1 MAPNHILIIG
11 AGAAG
16 VFAAANAAENNPS
29 ATITLLEKSPS
40 PLAKV
45 RISGGGRCN
54 VTHAC
59 FDPRSL
65 SDRYPR
71 GGKALI
77 SPFHLFQPQHT
88 IQWFESHGVPL
99 KTEKDGRIFPSSDSS
114 QSIIDALLLSCRKNH
129 VQLLT
134 QKEVTRITPQ
144 PDSTFKINLASGESN
159 SCSQLLVATGGLQNT
174 RLQEMISQLGHTI
187 HPPVPSLFTF
197 NIPAPWIQAL
207 AGVSI
212 PQAQVS
218 IPQTKLK
225 ETGPLLLT
233 HWGLSGPAILK
244 LSAWGARQLHQLHYQ
259 FELLVD
265 WLPSLP
271 TEQLTHEIQQRRNL
285 YPAKSIA
292 NLPIQ
297 PIPQRLWTQL
307 LQQSQIPH
315 STRWSELS
323 KTRLHT
329 LLQTLKHTRLK
340 TAGKST
346 NKDEFVTCG
355 GVALNEID
363 FKTMQS
369 KIHENLHFAGEIL
382 DIDGITG
389 GFNFQAAWTTARLA
403 ALHMTST
410 PKPSNSN

>member
-16 VFAAANAAENNPS
+16 VFAAANAAELNPS
-29 ATITLLEKSPS
+29 ATITLIEKSPS

-59 FDPRSL
+59 FDPRTL

-99 KTEKDGRIFPSSDSS
+99 KTEKDGRIFPTSNSS
-114 QSIIDALLLSCRKNH
+114 QSIIDALLLACRKNH

-144 PDSTFKINLASGESN
+144 PDSTFKITLATGESN
-159 SCSQLLVATGGLQNT
+159 SCSKLLIATGGLQNT
-174 RLQEMISQLGHTI
+174 RLQDMISQLGHTI

-197 NIPAPWIQAL
+197 NIPTPWIHHL

-244 LSAWGARQLHQLHYQ
+244 LSAWGARQLHQLNYQ

-265 WLPSLP
+265 WLPHLP
-271 TEQLTHEIQQRRNL
+271 TDQLTQEIQQRRTQH
-285 YPAKSIA
+285 PAKSIA

-307 LQQSQIPH
+307 VQESQIPQN
-315 STRWSELS
+315 TRWSELS
-323 KTRLHT
+323 KHHLHS
-329 LLQTLKHTRLK
+329 LLHTLKHTPLQ
-340 TAGKST
+340 TSGKST

-355 GVALNEID
+355 GVALNEIN
-363 FKTMQS
+363 FKTMES
-369 KIHENLHFAGEIL
+369 KLLNNLHFAGETL

-389 GFNFQAAWTTARLA
+389 GFNFQAAWTTAHLA
-403 ALHMTST
+403 AHHMSST
-410 PKPSNSN
+410 